1 MDYKKRFFEM
11 PLDLQELSPKPEFD
25 TIGESNGTRI
35 PKLAVRRR
43 SDGASPAVNTTA
55 PSTPTVSS
63 VNEKDS
69 LRSSDD
75 GTFGPPSPNN
85 TFTIAP
91 WEQSLERKT
100 SREPRSPTTQPE
112 KLATTTNDRHSSEA
126 AKQPFRHE
134 VYTS

>member
-1 MDYKKRFFEM
+1 M

-25 TIGESNGTRI
+25 TIGDSNVTRI
-35 PKLAVRRR
+35 PKLAVRGQ
-43 SDGASPAVNTTA
+43 SDAGMNTTI

-75 GTFGPPSPNN
+75 GTLGPPSPNN
-85 TFTIAP
+85 TSTIAP

-100 SREPRSPTTQPE
+100 SREPRSPTTHPE
-112 KLATTTNDRHSSEA
+112 KLTTTTNDRHSSEA

-134 VYTS
+134 VYLLITLLMTG